1 MAHFIIDTYKIKWE
15 ILNLA
20 RNFSGDLS
28 ASDAKFF
35 CEELRNISAQGN
47 KFRLLRTFVSVV

>member
-20 RNFSGDLS
+20 RN
-28 ASDAKFF
+28 
-35 CEELRNISAQGN
+35 ISAQGN
-47 KFRLLRTFVSVV
+47 KFRLLRTFVSAA